1 MQIGSIQASTSQ
13 DSFVMLVET
22 WKNHLSKLVLLFTL
36 QRGRCRPTMS
46 PVVASL
52 NNITN
57 KGWVT
62 IANNNGLSGHPWWTN
77 IVRAISYVT
86 PSLRI
91 TQDTASCPNKIMR
104 RDIRGPK
111 QGFCLL
117 MTILRKQLLGQI
129 WLVIN
134 FGLTSAPWTINH
146 LGNDIFREFID
157 EFVILYIDDVH
168 L

>member
-62 IANNNGLSGHPWWTN
+62 IANNNGLSGHPWRTNTVVGNIWCNSPINTGMFETCNMSHLENYLSIKCHKIGRFAKSDAACIKDFQKCPQN
-77 IVRAISYVT
+77 IVIT
-86 PSLRI
+86 SLYKNLGV
-91 TQDTASCPNKIMR
+91 PN
-104 RDIRGPK
+104 
-111 QGFCLL
+111 
-117 MTILRKQLLGQI
+117 
-129 WLVIN
+129 N
-134 FGLTSAPWTINH
+134 A
-146 LGNDIFREFID
+146 
-157 EFVILYIDDVH
+157 
-168 L
+168 